1 VSYAGAPGPPP
12 APERRGDTPQNIA
25 TAVAEVSER
34 ATQLVHEEI
43 ELAKAELSEKVAEL
57 LRGAIVG
64 AAAGLFFVMAVIL
77 GLVGFAWLL
86 YWFLP
91 VDTYEYFWGFFA
103 MALILVV
110 LGAIAGLLAA
120 KIAKRG
126 APPVPMMAIDEAR
139 KIRETVSTG
148 SEAGIAPGGE
158 FPPARAG
165 DGGPPPPPP
174 PPGGVA
180 SGPVD

>member
-1 VSYAGAPGPPP
+1 MSYPGEPGPPTVG
-12 APERRGDTPQNIA
+12 ERRGDMPQNIA
-25 TAVAEVSER
+25 TAIAEVSER

-43 ELAKAELSEKVAEL
+43 ELAKTELAEKAAELG
-57 LRGAIVG
+57 RGAIVG

-103 MALILVV
+103 MAAILVV
-110 LGAIAGLLAA
+110 IGAGAGMLAA
-120 KIAKRG
+120 KIVKRG
-126 APPVPMMAIDEAR
+126 APPVPTMAIDEAR

-148 SEAGIAPGGE
+148 SEAGLAPGGE

-174 PPGGVA
+174 GGVA